1 MATDNPNKSQPDER
15 FILLSNTDSWDLE
28 DMFVQMSTSHIQ
40 LESDVNKTVENA
52 ESVLKARREI
62 WEFLRASVLDGGIKL
77 ASGISGDIPKVH
89 EEGLVAVEEELWGR
103 WRVDRSSFLTWHKA
117 NRKKIRDILPNWA
130 DGLCSY
136 NENLFDNLIAVE
148 SALVFMRK
156 ADFWEI
162 GIQER
167 KYFRHKKGLTY
178 LQFLLS
184 HPGKNYS
191 CYELQQIELG
201 YENSAQRHFE
211 KDPEY
216 ITPPPESIEEN
227 AKIMKVEMAEM
238 QRELEEAKDHNSP
251 DVAILERELNE
262 QAKLYNSL
270 YDHKGRPRD
279 SGSQDNK
286 ARKAVTKA
294 LKDARDAIVK
304 ELPYMEDMLSE
315 VKPGLKIVYLPQ
327 NQPVELLT
335 SPLQK

>member
-117 NRKKIRDILPNWA
+117 NRERIRDILPNWA

-136 NENLFDNLIAVE
+136 NENLFDNL
-148 SALVFMRK
+148 SALAFMRK

-167 KYFRHKKGLTY
+167 KYFKHKKGLTY

-184 HPGKNYS
+184 HPRKYYS
-191 CYELQQIELG
+191 CHELQQIELG

-238 QRELEEAKDHNSP
+238 QRELEEAKDNNSP
-251 DVAILERELNE
+251 DVDILERALNE
-262 QAKLYNSL
+262 QAKLYNFL
-270 YDHKGRPRD
+270 YDNKGRPRD

-294 LKDARDAIVK
+294 LNEARDAIVK

-315 VKPGLKIVYLPQ
+315 VKPGLKSVYFPK
-327 NQPVELLT
+327 NQPVEILT
-335 SPLQK
+335 SPPQK